1 MCSFALR
8 PASSMEDW
16 MAGFPLMTVIP
27 GSDGSA
33 TAGGAAAG
41 GSSEPSALIS
51 AVEEASRSKTS
62 WASGLNSLVSA
73 VVAGT
78 GSSRPS
84 SCGSGCS
91 SARRRRQ
98 GA

>member
-1 MCSFALR
+1 M
-8 PASSMEDW
+8 SSAAPWTAAATDDW
-16 MAGFPLMTVIP
+16 IAGFPLMTVIP

-41 GSSEPSALIS
+41 GSSDPSALIS

-62 WASGLNSLVSA
+62 WASGLNSLVSGGRRYGQQST
-73 VVAGT
+73 VVVRVGVQQRQAQ
-78 GSSRPS
+78 
-84 SCGSGCS
+84 
-91 SARRRRQ
+91 RQ